1 LVLSRDAA
9 RLKQAVARARIV
21 VVHSLEIDNAG
32 EKGVGP
38 AFFDH
43 AIQRLRAAWRLFRD
57 AGIHRFVITS
67 DHGFPLLSGAGNTVQ
82 GHGRKIDP
90 KRRHV
95 LSPVAA
101 DHRGEVRVF
110 LRDLGYEGV
119 DGHLMFPE
127 TTALFDTGKRPEGFV
142 HGGNSLQERV
152 VPVLTLVHRAAA
164 GTDSL
169 NYAVTTIPMEG
180 VAGMHCIRA
189 EVDSRAQEALDF
201 GGKREVELALRVPE
215 PSDVQVELCQTRGA
229 ARLSG
234 SSILATV
241 GQGFEL
247 FFRLSGAEENR
258 VEKLIAAGQSDEDPE
273 FDDKVRSRLDDD
285 LAALT
290 GGQAPQDFVR
300 VVQTIF
306 DLKQRGKLVDA
317 GALISWLC
325 GSGNVA
331 ASAKKVAGIKGDI
344 ESRNALDYLR
354 GVLEIVKAAG
364 YRGLVIVIDE
374 AETIL
379 RMRKDT
385 RHKSPNG
392 IRQIADAAGSYPG
405 LLWVFTGTPEFFDTR
420 QGVAGLVPLHER
432 IRFLRQGRFAS
443 LRQAQLEL
451 TPFTEDRLKAVALR
465 LRELFP
471 AQDPARLEAH
481 VSSTFVDRLVAEITK
496 GFKGDVGVVPRQ
508 FLREFVTQMDLVE
521 EHEDYDP
528 AVEYGFTPS
537 VLSPQEEQAL
547 TGSGVEIPDAD
558 DDLVPQEDVW

>member
-1 LVLSRDAA
+1 MTTLTMHDLEHMFEALRKGLVPERGLDAFAVGIEKQRGEMRRQLDLAGQGEGTVKFLRGGYGCGKTFMA
-9 RLKQAVARARIV
+9 RLTILDAQTQGFATSFV
-21 VVHSLEIDNAG
+21 VVSDNDLR
-32 EKGVGP
+32 
-38 AFFDH
+38 FQRFDDVYRKVMTELGT
-43 AIQRLRAAWRLFRD
+43 AVCPR
-57 AGIHRFVITS
+57 
-67 DHGFPLLSGAGNTVQ
+67 GA
-82 GHGRKIDP
+82 
-90 KRRHV
+90 
-95 LSPVAA
+95 
-101 DHRGEVRVF
+101 
-110 LRDLGYEGV
+110 LG
-119 DGHLMFPE
+119 D
-127 TTALFDTGKRPEGFV
+127 
-142 HGGNSLQERV
+142 
-152 VPVLTLVHRAAA
+152 
-164 GTDSL
+164 
-169 NYAVTTIPMEG
+169 I
-180 VAGMHCIRA
+180 
-189 EVDSRAQEALDF
+189 LDRWI
-201 GGKREVELALRVPE
+201 G
-215 PSDVQVELCQTRGA
+215 QVE
-229 ARLSG
+229 
-234 SSILATV
+234 
-241 GQGFEL
+241 
-247 FFRLSGAEENR
+247 
-258 VEKLIAAGQSDEDPE
+258 EKLIAAGQSDEDPE
-273 FDDKVRSRLDDD
+273 FDDKVRRRLDED
-285 LAALT
+285 LGALT

-306 DLKQRGKLVDA
+306 DLKQRGELADA

-385 RHKSPNG
+385 RHKSLNG

-451 TPFTEDRLKAVALR
+451 TPFTQDRLKAVALR
-465 LRELFP
+465 LRELYP
-471 AQDPARLEAH
+471 AQDPSRLEAH
-481 VSSTFVDRLVAEITK
+481 VSSTFVDRLVAEVTK

-521 EHEDYDP
+521 ENEDYDP

-537 VLSPQEEQAL
+537 VLNPEEEQAL
-547 TGSGVEIPDAD
+547 TGSGFEIPDAD
-558 DDLVPQEDVW
+558 DDLVPKEDVW